1 MRSPGGQVVTLLRA
15 SHPEPSLAVTVIA
28 VALATAS
35 GRSGAGVIAV
45 GLAVGT
51 GQLSVGW
58 HNDWLDA
65 GRDRGAGRQ
74 DKPVARGAI
83 GAPTVGIAAVLAL
96 AACVP
101 LSLLSG
107 WQAGAAHLVAVALAW
122 SYNAGVKGTVWSW
135 VPYACSFALLVAFV
149 TLGLP
154 DAPAPPWWAAG
165 AAALLGVGAHLVN
178 AAVDIADDVAVGV
191 RGLPARLGY
200 GRSVSLA
207 AVLLVAASGL
217 IALGPGRPGW
227 PLAGLGVAVALVVLG
242 VARPVRPGSR
252 RLFRI
257 AMAVALIDAA
267 MLVGRGH
274 LL

>member
-1 MRSPGGQVVTLLRA
+1 VALVRA
-15 SHPEPSLAVTVIA
+15 SHPEPSVAVTVIA
-28 VALATAS
+28 AALAAASGRGGAGVVAVALAV
-35 GRSGAGVIAV
+35 GA
-45 GLAVGT
+45 

-74 DKPVARGAI
+74 DKPVARGAVGI
-83 GAPTVGIAAVLAL
+83 PTVRTAAALAL

-107 WQAGAAHLVAVALAW
+107 WRAGLAHLVAVALAW

-154 DAPAPPWWAAG
+154 GAPGPPWWAAG
-165 AAALLGVGAHLVN
+165 AAALLGIGAHLVN
-178 AAVDIADDVAVGV
+178 AAVDIDDDVAGGV
-191 RGLPARLGY
+191 CGLPARLGY
-200 GRSVSLA
+200 RRSVGLA
-207 AVLLVAASGL
+207 ALLLVVASGL
-217 IALGPGRPGW
+217 IALGPGHPGW
-227 PLAGLGVAVALVVLG
+227 PVAGLVVAVVLVMVGLAG
-242 VARPVRPGSR
+242 PVRPGSR
-252 RLFRI
+252 RLFRV

-267 MLVGRGH
+267 MLVARGH